1 MNSPNDIIPE
11 KIIELKIDKEL
22 LERIIE
28 IQDLPEKVVVKFL
41 SAAGSLASTNYGK
54 KNLKSNEEDS

>member
-1 MNSPNDIIPE
+1 MNSPNDIIPD
-11 KIIELKIDKEL
+11 KNMELKIDQEL

-28 IQDLPEKVVVKFL
+28 IQDLPEKVVLKFL
-41 SAAGSLASTNYGK
+41 SAAGSLDSTNFGK

>member
-1 MNSPNDIIPE
+1 MNSHNDRIPD
-11 KIIELKIDKEL
+11 KNMELKIDQEL

-28 IQDLPEKVVVKFL
+28 IQDLPEKVVLKFL

-54 KNLKSNEEDS
+54 KNLESNEKDS

>member
-54 KNLKSNEEDS
+54 KNLESNEKDS

>member
-1 MNSPNDIIPE
+1 MNSSNNIIPD
-11 KIIELKIDKEL
+11 KNMELKIDKEL

-41 SAAGSLASTNYGK
+41 SATGSLASTNFGK

>member
-28 IQDLPEKVVVKFL
+28 IQDLPEKVV
-41 SAAGSLASTNYGK
+41 
-54 KNLKSNEEDS
+54 

>member
-1 MNSPNDIIPE
+1 MNSSNNIIPD
-11 KIIELKIDKEL
+11 KNMELKIDKEL

-54 KNLKSNEEDS
+54 KNLESNEKDS

>member
-1 MNSPNDIIPE
+1 MNSSNNIIPD
-11 KIIELKIDKEL
+11 KNMELKIDKEL

-28 IQDLPEKVVVKFL
+28 IQDLPEKVVLKFL

-54 KNLKSNEEDS
+54 KNLESNEKDS

>member
-1 MNSPNDIIPE
+1 M
-11 KIIELKIDKEL
+11 ELKIDKEL

-54 KNLKSNEEDS
+54 KNLKSNEEGS